1 MAESTKKVTKESNVI
16 LNSPDLLASLIQ
28 SKMDELEDQFKI
40 LLSLNKKRQV
50 ILEESFSFY
59 QLTQVWETV
68 YYYSIK
74 HYILMTFA
82 GRGRRTEV

>member
-1 MAESTKKVTKESNVI
+1 MAESTKKVTKESNAI
-16 LNSPDLLASLIQ
+16 LNNPDLLASLIQ

-40 LLSLNKKRQV
+40 LLSLNKKRQA

-68 YYYSIK
+68 
-74 HYILMTFA
+74 
-82 GRGRRTEV
+82 